1 MNANRKK
8 NIAVIACVLFVFV
21 TLASLFY
28 IAKEENN
35 LDQAQEYILT
45 AMGET
50 GMDETG
56 YYPGQKIPGMPYEFT
71 AVEFKGK
78 LFAET
83 LEGCI
88 YVQAKEAKLEVL
100 SPVGEVIAQLE
111 GIEEN
116 GEIQFAV
123 NGTIPGIQY
132 HLTVKR

>member
-1 MNANRKK
+1 MVVFRKIYVDQILK
-8 NIAVIACVLFVFV
+8 V
-21 TLASLFY
+21 Y
-28 IAKEENN
+28 I
-35 LDQAQEYILT
+35 
-45 AMGET
+45 
-50 GMDETG
+50 
-56 YYPGQKIPGMPYEFT
+56 
-71 AVEFKGK
+71 VEFKGK